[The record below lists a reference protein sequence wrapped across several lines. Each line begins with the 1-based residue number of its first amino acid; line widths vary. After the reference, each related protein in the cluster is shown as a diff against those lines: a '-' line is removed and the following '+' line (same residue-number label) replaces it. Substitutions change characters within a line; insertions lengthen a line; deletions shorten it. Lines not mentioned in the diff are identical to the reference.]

1 MTMNDQQGNWAV
13 PPGTTTIQGVPPYQQ
28 TNFGTPTNN
37 PRVFP
42 RNDSSASNLS
52 YGTNNNAAP
61 QRVGQLQRRASG
73 RTSNT
78 GDAGIIVANRAGD
91 EETEDGRIRNRE
103 AAAKIRDAWIYK
115 QIRARQ
121 VSLYFVRGEF
131 FFLLVVSWVF
141 LESMHNARCDPL

>member
-1 MTMNDQQGNWAV
+1 MNDQQGNWAV
-13 PPGTTTIQGVPPYQQ
+13 PPGTTANQGVPYQQ
-28 TNFGTPTNN
+28 PNYGAPTNN

-61 QRVGQLQRRASG
+61 QIGVQQQRRASG
-73 RTSNT
+73 RSNNT
-78 GDAGIIVANRAGD
+78 GNVGIIVANRAGD

-121 VSLYFVRGEF
+121 VSL
-131 FFLLVVSWVF
+131 
-141 LESMHNARCDPL
+141 